1 MKKLS
6 LLILS
11 LLCLQGCRFEQVNTG
26 WRGVKTRFGEVD
38 QKLGSIPEGLYFY
51 NPFTSTIIEMDT
63 RVQKKQNEANTYT
76 KDVQQAN
83 ITYVVNYFL
92 EKDKVHL
99 MYQEVGK
106 RWEEI
111 LVPQAIEGALKSVVG
126 QWDAVDLIG
135 NREKARSETEA
146 VARATLAQKH
156 VTVTRLKLVNNKYL
170 KEFERAVEA
179 KVVAIQRAAEAA
191 NATKRIE
198 QEAKQT
204 IIAAQAQAESMR
216 IRANALSQNKAL
228 VQYEAVLKWDG
239 KMPQYMLGNSVP
251 FINLKAD

>member
-1 MKKLS
+1 MKKL
-6 LLILS
+6 LPVLAAYMFLV
-11 LLCLQGCRFEQVNTG
+11 GCGFSVIDTG
-26 WRGVKTRFGEVD
+26 YRGVETRFGKVVSAS
-38 QKLGSIPEGLYFY
+38 LPEGFYFY
-51 NPFTSTIIEMDT
+51 NPFTSSINKMDT
-63 RVQKKQNEANTYT
+63 RVQRMKNEANTYT
-76 KDVQQAN
+76 KDVQQAG

-92 EKDKVHL
+92 EKDQVHL
-99 MYQEVGK
+99 MYQEVGQ

-111 LVPQAIEGALKSVVG
+111 LIPQAVEGALKGVIG
-126 QWDAVDLIG
+126 RWDAVELVE
-135 NREKARSETEA
+135 NREKARSEAEN
-146 VARATLAQKH
+146 VAKTNLATKH
-156 VTVTRLKLVNNKYL
+156 VTVTRLELVNIQYL
-170 KEFERAVEA
+170 KEFEHAVEA
-179 KVVAIQRAAEAA
+179 KVIAIQRASEAA